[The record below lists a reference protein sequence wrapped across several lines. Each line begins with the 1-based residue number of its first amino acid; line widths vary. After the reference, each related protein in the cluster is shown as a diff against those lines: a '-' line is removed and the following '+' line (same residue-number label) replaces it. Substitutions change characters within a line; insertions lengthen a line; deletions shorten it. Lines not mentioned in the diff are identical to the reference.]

1 MQSGGVQEKTQ
12 WTTSSVIK
20 EGHDNNNER
29 AVDMRVESE
38 GTCMHR

>member
-1 MQSGGVQEKTQ
+1 MVGYRINNIIG
-12 WTTSSVIK
+12 IK

-38 GTCMHR
+38 AKCMHK